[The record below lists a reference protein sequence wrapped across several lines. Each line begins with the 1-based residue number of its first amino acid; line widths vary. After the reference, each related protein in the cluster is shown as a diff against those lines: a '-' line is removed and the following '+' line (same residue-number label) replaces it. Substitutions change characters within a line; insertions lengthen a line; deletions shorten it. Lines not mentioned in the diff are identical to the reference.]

1 MEAVAEAKLGV
12 APLRMTA
19 STDAMATEA
28 PADASPRIE
37 ATPRADRWFGLLW
50 IVLGGAIFYGSWT
63 MDRMEAQQVNPYTL
77 PGIYTG
83 ILGIAIALFGLIL
96 LIRAQRQLARG
107 EEPPRWRLDRLELG
121 RTALALFLCVGFAI
135 GLVGHG
141 PPFWLAVFIFLF
153 LTIFI
158 FQLPDRRERGQVARG
173 ALVAA
178 ACAAGTALI
187 VTLVFQELFLVRL
200 P

>member
-1 MEAVAEAKLGV
+1 
-12 APLRMTA
+12 
-19 STDAMATEA
+19 MATDLPLDGA
-28 PADASPRIE
+28 PRIE
-37 ATPRADRWFGLLW
+37 KTPRADRWFGLFWML
-50 IVLGGAIFYGSWT
+50 LGGAIFYGSWT

-83 ILGIAIALFGLIL
+83 ILGVVIALFGLIL

-107 EEPPRWRLDRLELG
+107 EAPPHWRLDPFDLG

-135 GLVGHG
+135 GLVGRG
-141 PPFWLAVFIFLF
+141 PPFWLAVIIFLF
-153 LTIFI
+153 LAIFL
-158 FQLPDRRERGQVARG
+158 FQLPERRARGEVVRG
-173 ALVAA
+173 ALVAL
-178 ACAAGTALI
+178 ACAAGTAFL